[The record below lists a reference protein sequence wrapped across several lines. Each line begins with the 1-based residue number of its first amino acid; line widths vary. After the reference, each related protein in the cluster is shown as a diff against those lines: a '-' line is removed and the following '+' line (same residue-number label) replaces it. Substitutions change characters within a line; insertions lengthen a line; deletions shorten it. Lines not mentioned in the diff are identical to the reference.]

1 MQGNMGNV
9 VTELRWRGLLQQMT
23 DESLEKRLLQE
34 PFTLYAG
41 FDPTAD
47 SLAAHHMIPLLNL
60 ARFQRAG
67 HKPIAVVGGGTGFIG
82 DPSGKSE
89 ERQLMTP
96 EQLEHNVA
104 GQRKQMERFLDFA
117 PGKSQALL
125 LNNAD
130 WLCGMNLITYLRDV
144 GKHFTVNVMLEKDS
158 VRKRLEDRAQGIS
171 YTEFS
176 YMLLQAY
183 DFYHLFTH
191 HGCRLQIGGS
201 DQFGNITAGCEL
213 IRRRRPEHESPDKW
227 GAYGLT
233 TTLITDASGEKIGK
247 TTKGA
252 LWLDPNKTS
261 PFDFYQYW
269 INVTDA
275 DATKYVRYFTDITE
289 ADAAALDAE
298 HARDPG
304 QRLLQKKVAR
314 FMTELVHG
322 VTERETAEKTTKTLF
337 GDTPLTELDEASLL
351 TLVKEAPSS
360 TLAKSRLEGEGML
373 LIDVLAEAPKL
384 WASRG
389 EAKKS
394 IQGNGANLNNVRVT
408 DLGKKVTTADLLH
421 GKYLVLRKGKKD
433 YHLLRVE

>member
-1 MQGNMGNV
+1 MSGGMNV
-9 VTELRWRGLLQQMT
+9 VQELRWRGLLQQMT
-23 DESLEKRLLQE
+23 DDALETKLQQQS
-34 PFTLYAG
+34 FTLYAG

-82 DPSGKSE
+82 DPSGKTE
-89 ERQLMTP
+89 ERQLLTA
-96 EQLEHNVA
+96 EQLERNVA
-104 GQRKQMERFLDFA
+104 GQRMQMERFLDFT
-117 PGKSQALL
+117 PGNAQATV

-130 WLCGMNLITYLRDV
+130 WLCNMNLITYLRDV

-158 VRKRLEDRAQGIS
+158 VKRRLEDRAQGIS

-183 DFYHLFTH
+183 DFYHLFKH

-213 IRRRRPEHESPDKW
+213 IRRRRPETEAHDTWS
-227 GAYGLT
+227 AYGLT
-233 TTLITDASGEKIGK
+233 TTLITDSSGEKIGK

-261 PFDFYQYW
+261 PYDFYQYW
-269 INVTDA
+269 INVSDA
-275 DATKYVRYFTDITE
+275 DAVKYVRYFTDVNEPDAQAAE
-289 ADAAALDAE
+289 AA
-298 HARDPG
+298 HAKDPG
-304 QRLLQKKVAR
+304 QRLLQKKLAR

-322 VTERETAEKTTKTLF
+322 ITEREKAEKKAGDLF
-337 GDTPLTELDEASLL
+337 KPLTELDEEGLL
-351 TLVKEAPSS
+351 AAVAS
-360 TLAKSRLEGEGML
+360 TLARARLEGEGL
-373 LIDVLAEAPKL
+373 PIVELLAEAPKL
-384 WASRG
+384 WASKG

-394 IQGNGANLNNVRVT
+394 IQGNGANLNDVRVT
-408 DLGKKVTTADLLH
+408 DLTKKVTTADLLH
-421 GKYLVLRKGKKD
+421 GKYLVLRKGKRD
-433 YHLLRVE
+433 IHVVRVE

>member
-1 MQGNMGNV
+1 MLGNV
-9 VTELRWRGLLQQMT
+9 VSELRWRGLLQQMT
-23 DESLEKRLLQE
+23 DDALEQRLLQV

-117 PGKSQALL
+117 PGNSQALL

-130 WLCGMNLITYLRDV
+130 WLCSMNLITYLRDV

-183 DFYHLFTH
+183 DFYHLYTH
-191 HGCRLQIGGS
+191 HGCKLQIGGS
-201 DQFGNITAGCEL
+201 DQFGNITAGCDL
-213 IRRRRPEHESPDKW
+213 IRRRRPEHDTGDK
-227 GAYGLT
+227 AYGLT

-269 INVTDA
+269 INVSDA
-275 DATKYVRYFTDITE
+275 DATKYVRYFTEVTADE
-289 ADAAALDAE
+289 AQALDAD

-322 VTERETAEKTTKTLF
+322 VTEREKAEATAKTLF
-337 GDTPLTELDEASLL
+337 GKDVALQDLDEAALL
-351 TLVKEAPSS
+351 TLVKEASSS
-360 TLAKSRLEGEGML
+360 TLAKSKLEGEGML

-408 DLGKKVTTADLLH
+408 DLAKKVTSADLLH